1 MQPTHQPVIKFARRL
16 RSGVASVATSS
27 VAVVPEV
34 RVVFPYNAPPNKRMK
49 LTHRFGGQLM
59 RGVRGNLMTDAPTIR
74 AFSANEW
81 RVYRDLRLR
90 ALADS
95 PDAFGSTLAAE
106 TGHLDAEWARQLASS
121 VDSPLNLPLVAE
133 VRGEPIGLAWGR
145 IDTSDPDLAA
155 LYQMWVAPSHRG
167 VDAGQMLLKAVIAW
181 ARARN
186 ASSLDLGVTCGD
198 SPARRLYER
207 AGFQP
212 MGEPQPLRP
221 GSTLLAQAMR
231 LALRGAA
238 EQGHRADG
246 AARRSS

>member
-1 MQPTHQPVIKFARRL
+1 
-16 RSGVASVATSS
+16 
-27 VAVVPEV
+27 
-34 RVVFPYNAPPNKRMK
+34 
-49 LTHRFGGQLM
+49 
-59 RGVRGNLMTDAPTIR
+59 MTDAPTIR
-74 AFSANEW
+74 AFSVDEW
-81 RVYRDLRLR
+81 RAYRDLRLR

-95 PDAFGSTLAAE
+95 PDAFGSTLAEE
-106 TGHLDAEWARQLASS
+106 TGRLDTEWARRLASS
-121 VDSPLNLPLVAE
+121 ADSRVNLPLVAE

-145 IDTSDPDLAA
+145 IDTSAPDVAT

-167 VDAGQMLLKAVIAW
+167 VGAGQMLLEAVIAW

-207 AGFQP
+207 AGFKP

-221 GSTLLAQAMR
+221 GSTLLAQSMR

-238 EQGHRADG
+238 EQDHRAAR

>member
-1 MQPTHQPVIKFARRL
+1 
-16 RSGVASVATSS
+16 
-27 VAVVPEV
+27 
-34 RVVFPYNAPPNKRMK
+34 
-49 LTHRFGGQLM
+49 
-59 RGVRGNLMTDAPTIR
+59 MTDAPTIR

-106 TGHLDAEWARQLASS
+106 TGRLDAEWARRLASS

-167 VDAGQMLLKAVIAW
+167 VGAGPMLLKAVIAW

-238 EQGHRADG
+238 EQGHRADC

>member
-1 MQPTHQPVIKFARRL
+1 V
-16 RSGVASVATSS
+16 VAA
-27 VAVVPEV
+27 
-34 RVVFPYNAPPNKRMK
+34 
-49 LTHRFGGQLM
+49 
-59 RGVRGNLMTDAPTIR
+59 NLMTDAPTIR
-74 AFSANEW
+74 AFSVDEW
-81 RVYRDLRLR
+81 RAYRDLRLR

-95 PDAFGSTLAAE
+95 PDAFGSTLAEE
-106 TGHLDAEWARQLASS
+106 TGRLDTEWARRLASS
-121 VDSPLNLPLVAE
+121 ADSRVNLPLVAE

-145 IDTSDPDLAA
+145 IDTSAPDVAT

-167 VDAGQMLLKAVIAW
+167 VGAGQMLLEAVIAW

-207 AGFQP
+207 AGFKP

-221 GSTLLAQAMR
+221 GSTLLAQSMR

-238 EQGHRADG
+238 EQGHRAAR